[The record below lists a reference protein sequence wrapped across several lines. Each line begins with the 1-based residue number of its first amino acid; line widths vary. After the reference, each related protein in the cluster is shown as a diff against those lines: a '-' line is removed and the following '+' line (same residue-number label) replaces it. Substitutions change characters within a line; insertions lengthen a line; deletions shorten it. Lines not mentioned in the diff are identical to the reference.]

1 MNPIT
6 IIYSKIANSINKHP
20 AVVAGVIATLLLI
33 CMIGATN
40 VTMKTGSDTY
50 LDKTTPVGS
59 LMDHYENTFGSGAV
73 ILIVEGNDLLHPDVL
88 NYLDLLE
95 QDLLTEKYVTGTTT
109 IVDYLTPANGGTIPS
124 SSAEVTAALALIPD
138 ELLEKLTPS
147 GAMTLGIVSL
157 DPSAPEDADASIL
170 QNIESVITTSHPPPG
185 VTVTVSGSPAFS
197 VQMKDDMSQS
207 MGTLIGLAI
216 LLMVVAMGLLFGH
229 VRYRFLPVA
238 VVFCGIIT
246 TFGVMGI
253 FGIPVSMIVVAAFP
267 VIIGIGIDYAIQF
280 QSRFDE
286 EVGRGSLSDAVL
298 HTVTR
303 SGPSILTAML
313 ATALGFVAL
322 MTANVPMIKDFGII
336 CIIGIACC
344 YLISLVA
351 VPTFCLLIKYRP
363 KEHKGGTLDAE
374 TCQLDWDG
382 CDHDP
387 HVSSGSTGS
396 FMARYDKLLGGVA
409 VKIAKNPIPILLALT
424 MLCVI
429 GMQLDG
435 KIIIDTDEDMMVSQS
450 MPAKIDMDK
459 VTRTMGSTSTI
470 TLDIRSGYLLDL
482 DTLTWIH
489 DFSQYTVDK
498 HDEITGASSIASL
511 IALYN
516 GGVMPTDN
524 AELEAVLNSIPAE
537 QSASYLDGSIEGVI
551 EFSLID
557 LSIPDT
563 QALIKDMQKD
573 LDFYQVPPGISASF
587 TGTMTMFADM
597 IDGIKETKDPM
608 TYLGLVLIL
617 IFLLLVYRRVDA
629 IAPLIPIIMIIGWNS
644 LIMYLM
650 GLTYSLLTATLGAM
664 TIGVASEYTILIY
677 ERYEEEKK
685 KGYTINHAIR
695 TSIQKIG
702 TAVSVSGLTTV
713 FGFSALIVSTSPI
726 ISNFGTVTV
735 LTVGFSL
742 IGAIVV
748 MPAVISVIE
757 HIREWLA
764 VRTNPGTGV

>member
-1 MNPIT
+1 MNPVT
-6 IIYSKIANSINKHP
+6 IVYTKIADLINKHP
-20 AVVAGVIATLLLI
+20 AVVAGVIATLLII
-33 CMIGATN
+33 CMIGATH

-59 LMDHYENTFGSGAV
+59 LMNHYENNFGSGAV
-73 ILIVEGNDLLHPDVL
+73 ILIIEGNDLLHPDVL
-88 NYLDLLE
+88 NYLNLLE
-95 QDLLTEKYVTGTTT
+95 KDLRTEKYVTEVIT
-109 IVDYLTPANGGTIPS
+109 ITDYLKTANGGTIPS
-124 SSAEVTAALALIPD
+124 SSAEVTSALALMPA
-138 ELLEKLTPS
+138 ELLEKLYPS
-147 GAMTLGIVSL
+147 KAMSLGIVQL
-157 DPSAPEDADASIL
+157 DPSAPEDADTGIM
-170 QNIESVITTSHPPPG
+170 QNIESAVAASEPPPG
-185 VTVTVSGSPAFS
+185 ITITVSGSPAFS
-197 VQMKDDMSQS
+197 VQMKDDMSTS

-216 LLMVVAMGLLFGH
+216 LLMIIAMGFLFGH

-238 VVFCGIIT
+238 IVFCGIIT

-286 EVGRGSLSDAVL
+286 EIGRGSLSDAVL

-303 SGPSILTAML
+303 SGPSILTAMI

-322 MTANVPMIKDFGII
+322 MTARVPMIRDFGTI

-351 VPTFCLLIKYRP
+351 VPTFCLLVKYRQ
-363 KEHKGGTLDAE
+363 KEHKGGTLDAD

-387 HVSSGSTGS
+387 TVSSGSKGS
-396 FMARYDKLLGGVA
+396 FMARYDTLLGNLA

-424 MLCVI
+424 MIWAVGI
-429 GMQLDG
+429 QLDERVP
-435 KIIIDTDEDMMVSQS
+435 IDTDEDSMVSQS

-470 TLDIRSGYLLDL
+470 TLDIRSGYLLDV
-482 DTLTWIH
+482 DTLTWIY
-489 DFSQYTVDK
+489 DFSQYAVGK
-498 HDEITGASSIASL
+498 HNEITGATSIASL
-511 IALYN
+511 VASYN
-516 GGVMPTDN
+516 GGVMPTN
-524 AELEAVLNSIPAE
+524 QEELEAILKTIPPE
-537 QSASYLDGSIEGVI
+537 QSDSYLEGSMEGVI

-557 LSIPDT
+557 LSIPDSQT
-563 QALIKDMQKD
+563 LIKEMQKD
-573 LDFYQVPPGISASF
+573 LTFYHVPPGITASF
-587 TGTMTMFADM
+587 TGTVSMFTDM
-597 IDGIKETKDPM
+597 IDDIKETKNPM
-608 TYLGLVLIL
+608 TYLGLMLIL
-617 IFLLLVYRRVDA
+617 LFLILVYKRVDA

-644 LIMYLM
+644 LIMYAM
-650 GLTYSLLTATLGAM
+650 GLAYSLLTATLGAM

-677 ERYEEEKK
+677 ERYEEEKA

-713 FGFSALIVSTSPI
+713 FGFSALIVSTSPV
-726 ISNFGTVTV
+726 ISNFGLVTV

-748 MPAVISVIE
+748 MPAVISVVE
-757 HIREWLA
+757 HAHEWLDTRKQTA
-764 VRTNPGTGV
+764 

>member
-1 MNPIT
+1 MNPLS
-6 IIYSKIANSINKHP
+6 IIFSKIADSINKHP
-20 AVVAGVIATLLLI
+20 AIVASVIVTLLII

-50 LDKTTPVGS
+50 MDKTTPVGS
-59 LMDHYENTFGSGAV
+59 LMDHYERTFGSGTI
-73 ILIVEGNDLLHPDVL
+73 ILIIEGNDLLHPDVL
-88 NYLDLLE
+88 RYLDLLE
-95 QDLLTEKYVTGTTT
+95 KDLRTEKYVTNVLS
-109 IVDYLTPANGGTIPS
+109 IVDYLKTANGDTIPS
-124 SSAEVTAALALIPD
+124 SSAEVTEASALLPA

-147 GAMTLGIVSL
+147 KAMSLGIVAL

-170 QNIESVITTSHPPPG
+170 RNIENTVAASNPPPG
-185 VTVTVSGSPAFS
+185 ITITVSGSPAFH
-197 VQMKDDMSQS
+197 VQMEDDMSQS

-216 LLMVVAMGLLFGH
+216 LLMIIAMGLLFGH

-238 VVFCGIIT
+238 IVFCGIIT

-286 EVGRGSLSDAVL
+286 ESGRGSLSDAVL
-298 HTVTR
+298 HTITN
-303 SGPSILTAML
+303 SGPSILTAMI
-313 ATALGFVAL
+313 ATALGFIAL
-322 MTANVPMIKDFGII
+322 MTANIPMIKDFGTI

-374 TCQLDWDG
+374 ACQLDWDG
-382 CDHDP
+382 CDHSP
-387 HVSSGSTGS
+387 TVSSGSKGS
-396 FMARYDKLLGGVA
+396 FMARYDRLLGGVA
-409 VKIAKNPIPILLALT
+409 VKIAKNPIPVLLALT
-424 MLCVI
+424 MIWAV
-429 GMQLDG
+429 GMQLDNSVP
-435 KIIIDTDEDMMVSQS
+435 IDTDEDAMVPQS

-470 TLDIRSGYLLDL
+470 SLDIRSGYLLDI

-489 DFSQYTVDK
+489 DFSEYTKDK
-498 HDEITGASSIASL
+498 HDEITGYSSIISL
-511 IALYN
+511 ITQYN
-516 GGVMPTDN
+516 GGMMPTN
-524 AELEAVLNSIPAE
+524 KVELEAVLNSIPPD
-537 QSASYLDGSIEGVI
+537 QYASYLDGSTEAII

-573 LDFYQVPPGISASF
+573 LVFYQVPPGVTASF
-587 TGTMTMFADM
+587 TGQMSMFADM
-597 IDGIKETKDPM
+597 IDGIKETKNPM
-608 TYLGLVLIL
+608 TYLGLILIL
-617 IFLLLVYRRVDA
+617 LFLILVYRRVDA

-644 LIMYLM
+644 LIMYAM

-677 ERYEEEKK
+677 ERYEEEKV

-702 TAVSVSGLTTV
+702 TAVTVSGLTTV

-742 IGAIVV
+742 IGAIIV
-748 MPAVISVIE
+748 MPAVISVVE
-757 HIREWLA
+757 HIREWLDG
-764 VRTNPGTGV
+764 RTPRAA